1 MSIHAFGML
10 LNENFVHF
18 PKFPMST
25 ERLHRVFARYWRPDR
40 RTVFLEKNLCF
51 CSSRSPKAMNIA
63 GAVARN
69 SRFHHMTVFNT
80 PIQITIVRSY

>member
-51 CSSRSPKAMNIA
+51 CSSRL
-63 GAVARN
+63 
-69 SRFHHMTVFNT
+69 FNK
-80 PIQITIVRSY
+80 IELDLFQNDYSLLFILN